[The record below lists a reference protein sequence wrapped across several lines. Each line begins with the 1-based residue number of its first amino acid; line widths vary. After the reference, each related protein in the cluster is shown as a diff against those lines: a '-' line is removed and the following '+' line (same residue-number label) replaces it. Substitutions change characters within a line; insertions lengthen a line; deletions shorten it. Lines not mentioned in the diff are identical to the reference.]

1 MKIYTEEQ
9 VIRLLERYKS
19 DWYRNIAPNEII
31 NLENGIQLPSD
42 DEINILANVN
52 YSHFEKIEGIVY
64 MSYTGFIH
72 GAKKL
77 RDKIK
82 ENKSCKLQ

>member
-1 MKIYTEEQ
+1 MKLYTEKQ

-19 DWYRNIAPNEII
+19 DWYRILPPNKII
-31 NLENGIQLPSD
+31 NLENEIELPSD
-42 DEINILANVN
+42 EEIEQLADACHPFAEQIGGDIYVA
-52 YSHFEKIEGIVY
+52 YRAFKQ
-64 MSYTGFIH
+64 

-82 ENKSCKLQ
+82 ENQ

>member
-1 MKIYTEEQ
+1 MKLYTEKQ

-19 DWYRNIAPNEII
+19 DWYRILPPNKII
-31 NLENGIQLPSD
+31 NLENEIELPND

-52 YSHFEKIEGIVY
+52 YSHFEKIEGIIY
-64 MSYTGFIH
+64 TSYIGFIQ

-82 ENKSCKLQ
+82 ENQ

>member
-1 MKIYTEEQ
+1 MKLYTEKQ

-42 DEINILANVN
+42 VEIEDYANDNVE
-52 YSHFEKIEGIVY
+52 SISFVR
-64 MSYTGFIH
+64 
-72 GAKKL
+72 GAKWL
-77 RDKIK
+77 VNKIK
-82 ENKSCKLQ
+82 RNK

>member
-1 MKIYTEEQ
+1 MKLYTEKQ

-19 DWYRNIAPNEII
+19 DWYRNFCCICKIELPN
-31 NLENGIQLPSD
+31 D

-52 YSHFEKIEGIVY
+52 YSHFQKIEGIIY
-64 MSYTGFIH
+64 TSYIGFIQ

-82 ENKSCKLQ
+82 ENQ